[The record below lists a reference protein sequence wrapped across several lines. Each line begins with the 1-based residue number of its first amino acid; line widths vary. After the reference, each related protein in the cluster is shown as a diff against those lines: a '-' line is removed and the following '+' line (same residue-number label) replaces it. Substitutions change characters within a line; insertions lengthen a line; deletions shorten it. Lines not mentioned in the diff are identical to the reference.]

1 MLGIGSRVFQRNFEP
16 RHTEPRH
23 TEPRHTEPPSH
34 RQTHRK
40 CITGRKRLY

>member
-1 MLGIGSRVFQRNFEP
+1 MLGIGSRVFQRNF
-16 RHTEPRH
+16 EPRH

>member
-1 MLGIGSRVFQRNFEP
+1 MLGIGSRVFQRNF
-16 RHTEPRH
+16 
-23 TEPRHTEPPSH
+23 EPRHTEPPSH